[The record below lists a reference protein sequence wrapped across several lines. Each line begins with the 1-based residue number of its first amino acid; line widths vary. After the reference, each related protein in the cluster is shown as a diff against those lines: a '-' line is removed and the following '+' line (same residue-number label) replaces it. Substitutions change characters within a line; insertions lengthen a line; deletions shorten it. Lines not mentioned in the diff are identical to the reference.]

1 MSFQSVVAGLFLRW
15 RVKNGTK
22 PMKLDYKEARD
33 RVNRIS
39 SMGPGVPSDISHT
52 PIATNPGKG
61 LCAAEWLS
69 VANPQRTVVY
79 FHGGGYFFC
88 SLETHRAACA
98 YLARK
103 SQARVL
109 SVDYRMAPEHAC
121 PAAVEDAVG
130 WWQELLSQGVNPQE
144 VVFAGDSAGGGL
156 ALACLVAARD
166 RGMPMPAGMLLFS
179 PWADLSCS
187 GESMKTQAKADVMF
201 NPYLLPQAAELY
213 LQGRSAN
220 DPLASPLFAN
230 LTGLPEMLIFASE
243 HEILLSDSTRLY
255 DKARQAGV
263 TAQLVQ
269 RPRMP
274 HVWPILIMLPEA
286 REDMTKSGQFIAR
299 VTTPQSQAKAA

>member
-15 RVKNGTK
+15 RVKNGIK

-39 SMGPGVPSDISHT
+39 SMGPAVPSDITHT
-52 PIATNPGKG
+52 PIAANPAKG

-69 VANPQRTVVY
+69 VANPQRTVIY

-88 SLETHRAACA
+88 SLETHRAACG

-121 PAAVEDAVG
+121 PAAVEDALG
-130 WWQELLSQGVNPQE
+130 WWQELLSQGVNPQD

-156 ALACLVAARD
+156 ALASLVAARD
-166 RGMPMPAGMLLFS
+166 RGMPMPAGALLFS

-187 GESMKTQAKADVMF
+187 GETMKTQAKADVMF

-213 LQGRSAN
+213 LQGRSAT
-220 DPLASPLFAN
+220 DPLASPLFAD
-230 LTGLPEMLIFASE
+230 LAGLPEMLVFASE

-263 TAQLVQ
+263 TVQLIK

-274 HVWPILIMLPEA
+274 HVWPILIILPEA
-286 REDMTKSGQFIAR
+286 REDMAKCGQFIAR
-299 VTTPQSQAKAA
+299 VTGPQSQAKAA

>member
-1 MSFQSVVAGLFLRW
+1 MSFQSVVAGMFLRW
-15 RVKNGTK
+15 RVKNGIK
-22 PMKLDYKEARD
+22 PMKLDYLDARQ

-39 SMGPGVPSDISHT
+39 AMGPGAPSDITHT
-52 PIATNPGKG
+52 PIAADPAKG

-69 VANPQRTVVY
+69 APNPQRTVVY

-88 SLETHRAACA
+88 SLETHRAACG

-121 PAAVEDAVG
+121 PAAVEDALA
-130 WWQELLSQGVNPQE
+130 WWQELLNQGVNPQE

-156 ALACLVAARD
+156 VLACLVAARD
-166 RGMPMPAGMLLFS
+166 RGLPMPAGALLFS

-187 GESMKTQAKADVMF
+187 GETMKSQAKADVMF

-213 LQGRSAN
+213 LQGRPN
-220 DPLASPLFAN
+220 TDPLASPLFAN

-255 DKARQAGV
+255 DKARQAGIPV
-263 TAQLVQ
+263 QLIK

-274 HVWPILIMLPEA
+274 HVWPILILLPEA
-286 REDMTKSGQFIAR
+286 REDMSKSGQFIAR
-299 VTTPQSQAKAA
+299 VTSQPSQAKAA